1 MNEATVIDTS
11 SIQRINSSNS
21 NHFVSSSFPFHLQHS
36 QIAINAE
43 DSANN
48 NANNINQDDSE
59 FFGIEEF
66 YNENNNNYDDELI
79 NPIIQQLQNNSG
91 VTIDTLILNLNSVI
105 NNEKNGLISDLNT
118 FSNNTKNFK
127 EDYTSQYKKKKQE
140 LENSYK
146 SKFLNGIKDKLSD
159 DQTIEIEFSDNKIE
173 KCDLKDLIKYPY
185 SKLSTYF
192 TSLENIPKRNNHYF
206 LDRNHETFLQILDFI
221 KTEKIPNFTKKS
233 GKKKFLDELS
243 YWGINIKIEQK
254 ENLIFDKNYCPKYFI
269 LNKNNNIL
277 QKGNHFS
284 GIVLIK
290 RQLNYNNPY
299 IEFYISIGNL
309 YNNHKIYFALVDA
322 SKFKSKY
329 VNSSFNKNVPFV
341 FLWDIFGNKLFKPNG
356 EKTKSMDLSKECK
369 CYLNFNVTK
378 FGLKYNHF
386 ENSIEL
392 FRNDINLGVE
402 VKNIQPFL
410 TPAIEINAEECKIQL
425 LNNND
430 QQSKIFI

>member
-1 MNEATVIDTS
+1 M
-11 SIQRINSSNS
+11 
-21 NHFVSSSFPFHLQHS
+21 SSSFPFHLQHS
-36 QIAINAE
+36 QLVINGE
-43 DSANN
+43 DSGNN
-48 NANNINQDDSE
+48 NGNNINQDDSE
-59 FFGIEEF
+59 FFGIDEF

-79 NPIIQQLQNNSG
+79 NPIIQQLQHNSG
-91 VTIDTLILNLNSVI
+91 VTIDTLIVNLNSVI
-105 NNEKNGLISDLNT
+105 SNEKNGVANDLTT
-118 FSNNTKNFK
+118 FSNNAKNFNKFK
-127 EDYTSQYKKKKQE
+127 EDYTAQYKQKKQE

-146 SKFLNGIKDKLSD
+146 SKFLNGIKDKLSED
-159 DQTIEIEFSDNKIE
+159 KTIEIEFSDNKII

-192 TSLENIPKRNNHYF
+192 TSLENIPKRNNRF
-206 LDRNHETFLQILDFI
+206 FVDRNHETFMQVLDFI
-221 KTEKIPNFTKKS
+221 KTEKLPSFGKKS

-254 ENLIFDKNYCPKYFI
+254 ENLIFDKNFCPKYFI

-277 QKGNHFS
+277 QKANNFS

-299 IEFYISIGNL
+299 IEFYMSIGNL
-309 YNNHKIYFALVDA
+309 YTNHKIYFALVDG
-322 SKFKSKY
+322 SKFKPKY

-356 EKTKSMDLSKECK
+356 EKTKNMDLSKECK

-386 ENSIEL
+386 ENSVEL
-392 FRNDINLGVE
+392 YRNDINLGVE
-402 VKNIQPFL
+402 IKSIQPYL
-410 TPAIEINAEECKIQL
+410 TPAIEINAEDCKIQL
-425 LNNND
+425 LNNNT